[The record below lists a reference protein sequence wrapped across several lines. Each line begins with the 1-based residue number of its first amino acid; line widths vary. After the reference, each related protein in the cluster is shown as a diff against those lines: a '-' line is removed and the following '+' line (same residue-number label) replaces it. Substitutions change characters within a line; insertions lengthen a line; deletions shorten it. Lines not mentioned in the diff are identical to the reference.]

1 MEQHVSH
8 LSRALPG
15 KVFIPEGQEYIDSLH
30 SYFSAQESQI
40 KPACIVRPQTT
51 ADVVTVVAYLIRAN
65 QLHGIGSLKFAIRS
79 GGHACFAGS
88 ANLTD
93 GVTIDL
99 RSLNSIEV
107 NQGTSQVSIG
117 TGTSWGEVYRT
128 LDPLGLAVPGGR
140 HSQVGVGGL
149 TLGGEAT
156 IFASRCAPPSAL
168 SHRGHLPGKQK
179 AGRSPGRIPRLCV
192 G

>member
-1 MEQHVSH
+1 MSE

-15 KVFIPEGQEYIDSLH
+15 KVSIPESQEYIESLH
-30 SYFSAQESQI
+30 SYCSAQESQI
-40 KPACIVRPQTT
+40 KPVCIVRPQTT
-51 ADVVTVVAYLIRAN
+51 EDIVTVVAYLIQAN
-65 QLHGIGSLKFAIRS
+65 QLHGIGSLKFAVRS

-93 GVTIDL
+93 RVTIDL
-99 RSLNSIEV
+99 RGLNSIDV

-128 LDPLGLAVPGGR
+128 LDPLGLAAPGGR

-156 IFASRCAPPSAL
+156 FYISMCTAVSAVSSYAPSWEIE
-168 SHRGHLPGKQK
+168 
-179 AGRSPGRIPRLCV
+179 GRTFH
-192 G
+192 

>member
-1 MEQHVSH
+1 MSD
-8 LSRALPG
+8 LSRVLPG
-15 KVFIPEGQEYIDSLH
+15 KVFVPGGQEYTESLN

-40 KPACIVRPQTT
+40 KPACIVRPQNT
-51 ADVVTVVAYLIRAN
+51 ADVVTVVAYLIQAN
-65 QLHGIGSLKFAIRS
+65 QLSGIGSLKFAIRS

-99 RSLNSIEV
+99 RGLNSIEV
-107 NQGTSQVSIG
+107 DQGSLQVSIG
-117 TGTSWGEVYRT
+117 TGASWGEIYRT

-149 TLGGEAT
+149 TLGGEDT
-156 IFASRCAPPSAL
+156 ISSSGCAPPSTP
-168 SHRGHLPGKQK
+168 SHHWHL
-179 AGRSPGRIPRLCV
+179 AG
-192 G
+192 